1 MPTTRT
7 TLGRLVISSAAAL
20 SLATIA
26 GNAMAMSSEE
36 MISTAKTACLESA
49 AKDGWKTD
57 LAKVISSKVI
67 DADKVEVVF
76 DLTKDGTNTARLTC
90 PYSVSSGVV
99 GQLGDAVKTTTEAA
113 PAVEAPVA
121 TEVPAAD
128 PGVAVDRNRAWWL
141 LLPLGL
147 GLASWAALRGG
158 READNAEGF
167 RGTYGTTTTS
177 TTYTGTTAGNGIFV
191 EANAGD
197 GLLEVRE
204 QPDALSTV
212 LRRVRNGD
220 SVGLTGHRRGDWLEV
235 AQGGWVRDA
244 EVRYDR
250 ANVRFS

>member
-90 PYSVSSGVV
+90 PFSLSKGVV
-99 GQLGDAVKTTTEAA
+99 GALGEAVKTTTEAV

-121 TEVPAAD
+121 EAPAAE
-128 PGVAVDRNRAWWL
+128 PGAAVDRNRAWWL

-158 READNAEGF
+158 READTAEGF
-167 RGTYGTTTTS
+167 RGTYGTTTTTS